1 MCCMRDLAN
10 HAGDNADRRKGAGS
24 KCQQAECLLTSVC
37 RQASEARA
45 ALDSATQARQALEAA
60 LKLLQRGE
68 DAGPEEAAAVEA
80 AIQEA
85 QAQGTLLAEDVD
97 RGNEVLQKWRQAA
110 ASKAK
115 LQEALA
121 SKCLPAQLARAIQ
134 VACCSVRVEFQ
145 SSALE
150 ILRRGRLERLCW
162 KMPLVNM
169 P

>member
-1 MCCMRDLAN
+1 M
-10 HAGDNADRRKGAGS
+10 
-24 KCQQAECLLTSVC
+24 TC

-45 ALDSATQARQALEAA
+45 ALDSATHARQALEAA

-80 AIQEA
+80 AILEA
-85 QAQGTLLAEDVD
+85 QAQGTLLAEDVE
-97 RGNEVLQKWRQAA
+97 RGKEVLHKWRQAA

-134 VACCSVRVEFQ
+134 VS
-145 SSALE
+145 
-150 ILRRGRLERLCW
+150 
-162 KMPLVNM
+162 P
-169 P
+169 